1 MDSTMHVIESLRIEL
16 KHQMHFKFI
25 NRLEAYHE
33 EQLRT
38 GSRALEEEEKQ
49 QIFKLRW
56 LAPSLLPFLL
66 QSLYLLFYSL

>member
-49 QIFKLRW
+49 VFKLR
-56 LAPSLLPFLL
+56 
-66 QSLYLLFYSL
+66 